1 MKTSTDKGI
10 ERLVDAMRAHDSVL
24 IGTGAGLST
33 AAGMLYS
40 GKRFD
45 RYFFD
50 FAHKYGFD
58 NMYTGG
64 FTPFETPE
72 EMWTF
77 WSRNIWINRYAPI
90 PKNTYDTLHD
100 IVKDKDYFILTT
112 NVDHC
117 FQRAGFDKECLFYTQ
132 GDCGLFQCSIPCS
145 QETWDNR
152 DLVKAMLEAQGFAIE
167 EDGTLTLPEEESPKM
182 KIPTELIPRCPRC
195 GEHATMNLRTDS
207 NFVEDEGWYEASDR
221 YKAYVQEHVDPGKPI
236 LLLELG
242 VGSNTPVIIKYPFWR
257 MSSLDESATYACV
270 NLGETYAPEEIRG
283 RSILID
289 GDIDRVLNELR
300 LTERSE

>member
-1 MKTSTDKGI
+1 
-10 ERLVDAMRAHDSVL
+10 MRCRS
-24 IGTGAGLST
+24 
-33 AAGMLYS
+33 
-40 GKRFD
+40 
-45 RYFFD
+45 
-50 FAHKYGFD
+50 
-58 NMYTGG
+58 
-64 FTPFETPE
+64 PP
-72 EMWTF
+72 
-77 WSRNIWINRYAPI
+77 
-90 PKNTYDTLHD
+90 LH
-100 IVKDKDYFILTT
+100 L
-112 NVDHC
+112 
-117 FQRAGFDKECLFYTQ
+117 
-132 GDCGLFQCSIPCS
+132 
-145 QETWDNR
+145 
-152 DLVKAMLEAQGFAIE
+152 
-167 EDGTLTLPEEESPKM
+167 
-182 KIPTELIPRCPRC
+182 
-195 GEHATMNLRTDS
+195 TMNLRTDS